1 MLRQFIPGAYKILN
15 GQNISTGRSGR
26 TSVKNI
32 HTLSRSF
39 QIVVQSSQELDSREE
54 DVVDTLYNGLLSSNR
69 ACLAKS
75 ITLTES
81 THPRKR
87 LQARSLLKKA
97 LQHCKQ
103 CQQHDNS
110 FSFRIGL
117 SGPPGAGKSTF
128 LENMGKF
135 LTSQGEKIAVLA
147 VDPSS
152 TTNGGSLMGDKTRMQ
167 ELSRDLNAFI
177 RPSPT
182 RGHLGGVTRS
192 TNEAI
197 IMCETAGYKTVF
209 IETVGV
215 GQSEYAV
222 ADMVDMFVVLIPPA
236 GGDELQGLKRGI
248 MEHSHLVVVN
258 KADGDLME
266 AAMRMQYEYTSSLK
280 FMRPI
285 SLNWRPK
292 VLKVSSLTKEGLP
305 ELWAVMQEFHQTM
318 LRTGELLETRRK
330 QQRVWMWNYI
340 TQHIMQVFRED
351 PRVKRDIH
359 EMEKNVEQGCMTAG
373 EAAEI
378 LLHHFVPDKM
388 F

>member
-15 GQNISTGRSGR
+15 GQNILTGRSGR

-54 DVVDTLYNGLLSSNR
+54 NVVDTLYNGLLSSNR
-69 ACLAKS
+69 ACLARS

-97 LQHCKQ
+97 LQHCKK
-103 CQQHDNS
+103 CQQNDNS

-182 RGHLGGVTRS
+182 SGHLGGVTRS

-285 SLNWRPK
+285 SPNWRPK

>member
-1 MLRQFIPGAYKILN
+1 MLKFSFYEVRKIPKGLNILRCW
-15 GQNISTGRSGR
+15 SSSG
-26 TSVKNI
+26 SPYAAPKP
-32 HTLSRSF
+32 H
-39 QIVVQSSQELDSREE
+39 QIYQSPQELNAQEKN
-54 DVVDTLYNGLLSSNR
+54 VVDKLFNGLLSSNR
-69 ACLAKS
+69 ACLAQS

-81 THPRKR
+81 THPRKC
-87 LQARSLLKKA
+87 LQARLLLRKA
-97 LQHCKQ
+97 LQHCKK
-103 CQQHDNS
+103 CQEENKS
-110 FSFRIGL
+110 FNFRIGL

-128 LENMGKF
+128 LETLGKY

-167 ELSRDLNAFI
+167 ELSRDMNAFI
-177 RPSPT
+177 RPSPSS
-182 RGHLGGVTRS
+182 GHLGGVTRS

-197 IMCETAGYKTVF
+197 IMCETAGYRTVF
-209 IETVGV
+209 VETVGV
-215 GQSEYAV
+215 GQSEYEV

-258 KADGDLME
+258 KADGDLVQ
-266 AAMRMQYEYTSSLK
+266 AALRMQYEYTSSLK

-285 SLNWRPK
+285 SQNWKPK
-292 VLKVSSLTKEGLP
+292 VMKVSSLTGEGIP

-318 LRTGELLETRRK
+318 IKTGELFETRRK

-351 PRVKRDIH
+351 PRVKSHIQ
-359 EMEKNVEQGCMTAG
+359 EMEKNVEEGLMSAG
-373 EAAEI
+373 QAAEI
-378 LLHHFVPDKM
+378 LLRRFVPDTVLS
-388 F
+388 

>member
-1 MLRQFIPGAYKILN
+1 MLKFSFYEVRKIPKGLNILRCW
-15 GQNISTGRSGR
+15 SSSGNPYAAP
-26 TSVKNI
+26 KP
-32 HTLSRSF
+32 H
-39 QIVVQSSQELDSREE
+39 QIYQSPQELNAQEKN
-54 DVVDTLYNGLLSSNR
+54 VVDKLFNGLLSSNR
-69 ACLAKS
+69 ACLAQS

-81 THPRKR
+81 THPRKC
-87 LQARSLLKKA
+87 LQARLLLRKA
-97 LQHCKQ
+97 LQHCKK
-103 CQQHDNS
+103 CQEENKS
-110 FSFRIGL
+110 FNFRIGL

-128 LENMGKF
+128 LETLGKY

-167 ELSRDLNAFI
+167 ELSRDMNAFI
-177 RPSPT
+177 RPSPSS
-182 RGHLGGVTRS
+182 GHLGGVTRS

-197 IMCETAGYKTVF
+197 IMCETAGYRTVF
-209 IETVGV
+209 VETVGV
-215 GQSEYAV
+215 GQSEYEV

-258 KADGDLME
+258 KADGDLVQ
-266 AAMRMQYEYTSSLK
+266 AALRMQYEYTSSLK

-285 SLNWRPK
+285 SQNWKPK
-292 VLKVSSLTKEGLP
+292 VMKVSSLTGEGIP

-318 LRTGELLETRRK
+318 IKTGELFETRRK

-351 PRVKRDIH
+351 PRVKSHIQ
-359 EMEKNVEQGCMTAG
+359 EMEKNVEEGLMSAG
-373 EAAEI
+373 QAAEI
-378 LLHHFVPDKM
+378 LLRRFVPDTVLS
-388 F
+388 